1 MNKKYI
7 ICLII
12 LFIWLGFIFIM
23 SNTSSSESTRQ
34 TKSLI
39 NNIVNTTNKINI
51 IDNIDINTATKKLF
65 TPIRKLAHIT
75 EFFILSII
83 VIILLK
89 NKIID
94 YNKLLLISISICLIF
109 ACLDEYHQT
118 FIPGRTGQFSDVLID
133 MIGVLFG
140 SLIMYY
146 INNKKSIKEIK

>member
-1 MNKKYI
+1 MKKKYM
-7 ICLII
+7 ICFII
-12 LFIWLGFIFIM
+12 LFVWLGFIFIM

-65 TPIRKLAHIT
+65 TPIRKIAHIT

-94 YNKLLLISISICLIF
+94 YNKLLLISMSICFIF
-109 ACLDEYHQT
+109 ACIDEYHQT
-118 FIPGRTGQFSDVLID
+118 FIPGRSGQFSDVLID
-133 MIGVLFG
+133 MIGVIFACILFR
-140 SLIMYY
+140 IY
-146 INNKKSIKEIK
+146 NIKREV